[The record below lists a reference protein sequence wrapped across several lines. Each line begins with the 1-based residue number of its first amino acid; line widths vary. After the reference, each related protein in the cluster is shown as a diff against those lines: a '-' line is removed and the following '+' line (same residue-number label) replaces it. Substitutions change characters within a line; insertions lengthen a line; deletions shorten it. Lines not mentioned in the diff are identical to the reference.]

1 MYQLQGVEQHNYA
14 TEPTQSR
21 EAIKMNFQLPWTKR
35 SVQIE
40 SAGVTHIGK
49 VREKNEDNYYYSY
62 QFLPLEHNEEMEI
75 ANWEFTT
82 SKPHILGVFD
92 GMGGE
97 CAGELAS
104 YTAVSKLH
112 ELYPK
117 MLEVVDAPIP
127 EKLAGLLGQISNA
140 VYDAAMANHYRLIGS
155 TATMLF
161 TEGNIGYAVNL
172 GDSPMYRLRGGKLE
186 LMSHPHTDADLLK
199 EQGIQRK
206 PALTQFLG
214 INTREF
220 LIEPFIR
227 EVELK
232 KRDQYLLC
240 SDGLTDMVTE
250 ERIEEILQKKV
261 TADVKCEML
270 LDEALTSG
278 GRDNITI
285 ILCEVL

>member
-1 MYQLQGVEQHNYA
+1 
-14 TEPTQSR
+14 
-21 EAIKMNFQLPWTKR
+21 MNFQLPWEKR
-35 SVQIE
+35 SVKIE
-40 SAGVTHIGK
+40 SACVIHIGK
-49 VREKNEDNYYYSY
+49 VREKNEDNYYFSY
-62 QFLPLEHNEEMEI
+62 QFLPLEHNEEMEVV
-75 ANWEFTT
+75 NWEFKT
-82 SKPHILGVFD
+82 SKPQIFGVFD

-104 YTAVSKLH
+104 FTAVSKLH
-112 ELYPK
+112 ELYPE
-117 MLEVVDAPIP
+117 MLEVIDAPIQ
-127 EKLAGLLGQISNA
+127 EKLAELLGQISND
-140 VYDAAMANHYRLIGS
+140 VYDVAMENHYRLIGS

-161 TEGNIGYAVNL
+161 MEGNKGYVVNL
-172 GDSPMYRLRGGKLE
+172 GDSPLYRLRSGKLE
-186 LMSHPHTDADLLK
+186 MMSHPHTDEKLLK
-199 EQGIQRK
+199 DQGIQRK

-240 SDGLTDMVTE
+240 SDGLTDMVAE
-250 ERIEEILQKKV
+250 ETIEEILQKKV
-261 TADVKCEML
+261 TVDVKCEML

-285 ILCEVL
+285 ILCEVQ